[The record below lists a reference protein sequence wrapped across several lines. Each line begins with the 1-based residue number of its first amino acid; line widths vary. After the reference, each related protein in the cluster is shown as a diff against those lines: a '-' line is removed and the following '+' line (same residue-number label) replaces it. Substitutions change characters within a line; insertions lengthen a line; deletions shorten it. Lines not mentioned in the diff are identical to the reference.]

1 MAFQPE
7 SEKKKKQRKKPEA
20 EGDPPEERPNFMW
33 GLTLKELEQQMKT
46 ERLADAPS
54 TYRPSSETAEERK
67 ERKKAAK
74 QHQRVWQ

>member
-1 MAFQPE
+1 VTSQPE
-7 SEKKKKQRKKPEA
+7 TERKKKTKKKHQA
-20 EGDPPEERPNFMW
+20 EGEPANEHSNVTR

-54 TYRPSSETAEERK
+54 TYRPSGETAEERR